1 MKDPLSLAPAQS
13 YACPHCPAAFVS
25 PLARLHHLN
34 EAHGETPDTSG
45 GEAAVAELHAVLAA
59 TAAKHA
65 GMLARREGQS

>member
-1 MKDPLSLAPAQS
+1 MTYPLRILPAPS

-45 GEAAVAELHAVLAA
+45 GEAAVSELHAVLAA
-59 TAAKHA
+59 TAARHE
-65 GMLARREGQS
+65 GMLGRREQS